1 MMADPTAPI
10 ITPTRVAAALLVAG
24 VVIAFGFSANNY
36 LLQAGT
42 TLAMSAVLCLAWN
55 IVGGFM
61 GYPSFGTAAFF
72 GVGAY
77 AGGILQDAGVPLAL
91 AWIGAAAAGAM
102 FAAFLGSVLL
112 GLRGHYFAIG
122 TIAVVEVMR
131 EVANNWEGLTG
142 GAIGINIPIL
152 AGSPREVGIFF
163 YLAMWALV
171 AATFALTAAI
181 AHSKF
186 GFSLR
191 CIRQNESAAHMVGI
205 AVFRAKCAA
214 FIISGLLISLAGA
227 VYASM
232 VAFIEPKDVFNIL
245 LSIEVPAMVMLGG
258 AGTIL
263 GPLIGATIYILL
275 RELVWVNFIN
285 FHSAILGI
293 IIIAVIYLM
302 PEGLVRR
309 FHAQAWSKLT
319 KRSPSQSGA
328 GS

>member
-1 MMADPTAPI
+1 MTDPTAPI
-10 ITPTRVAAALLVAG
+10 FTPIRLTVALLIAAA
-24 VVIAFGFSANNY
+24 VIAFGFSANNY

-77 AGGILQDAGVPLAL
+77 VGGIVQDAGAPMVL
-91 AWIGAAAAGAM
+91 AWTAAAAGGAL

-131 EVANNWEGLTG
+131 EVANNWEAVTG
-142 GAIGINIPIL
+142 GAIGMNIPIL
-152 AGSPREVGIFF
+152 PGSPREVGIFF
-163 YLAMWALV
+163 YLAMWGLV
-171 AATFALTAAI
+171 AATFVLTAMI

-186 GFSLR
+186 GFSLN
-191 CIRQNESAAHMVGI
+191 CIRQNESAARMVGI
-205 AVFRAKCAA
+205 AVFRTKCAA
-214 FIISGLLISLAGA
+214 FIVSGLLISLAGA

-263 GPLIGATIYILL
+263 GPLIGASVYILL

-309 FHAQAWSKLT
+309 LHAKAWSKLT
-319 KRSPSQSGA
+319 ARRASQSSA
-328 GS
+328 G